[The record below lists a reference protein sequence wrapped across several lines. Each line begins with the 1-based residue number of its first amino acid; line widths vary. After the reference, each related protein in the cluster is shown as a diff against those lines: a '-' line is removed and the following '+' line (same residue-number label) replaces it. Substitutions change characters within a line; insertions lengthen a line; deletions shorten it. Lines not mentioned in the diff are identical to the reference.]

1 MPVIVGAH
9 SILYSKD
16 AEADRAL
23 LRDVLGLPH
32 VDVGHGWLIFALPP
46 AEVAVHPG
54 DANDV
59 HEFYLMV
66 KDLRAF
72 MDLMKARRVSCT
84 EPRDLRWGVLT
95 QISLP
100 GGGKIGV
107 YEPRHPRPKWSR
119 SSRRRKSPK
128 RRTARKG
135 SAASR

>member
-1 MPVIVGAH
+1 
-9 SILYSKD
+9 
-16 AEADRAL
+16 
-23 LRDVLGLPH
+23 
-32 VDVGHGWLIFALPP
+32 
-46 AEVAVHPG
+46 
-54 DANDV
+54 
-59 HEFYLMV
+59 
-66 KDLRAF
+66 
-72 MDLMKARRVSCT
+72 
-84 EPRDLRWGVLT
+84 LT